1 MAIRSLASLYAC
13 YPADTPDGKIAREV
27 IVQSD
32 WLYNSVEFDPMS
44 GDALPQSLSHFL
56 TRLQSSSAA
65 RETLHDRLW
74 RIVEFSAGAFVRIIR
89 SLNEQPRTDHARM
102 HVSKVREMD
111 ASSFV
116 KLANR
121 TGRTIREKLGSD
133 PFVTS
138 VRHFQSVDI
147 LENRLLKAYALR
159 MEELLESRAKA
170 FDEPE
175 SDLLVDIRNWLVSDD
190 AKSISRWD
198 NLPPNNALLSHR
210 DYRRIWK
217 AWRWLQSLDDDVSYD
232 ADHVADHRRIV
243 TFWDRLAQSF
253 AAGSVIADMPIFFD
267 YDTFYIGAQVSDDII
282 YAKNASCRKI
292 EIGDCASVPV
302 GIRRPAKAASQCVD
316 RPVCIDF
323 SSLKPMWTAGHNVN
337 HLDAL
342 LVWQR
347 WAVEDVGF
355 VPVLLSDAICVWI
368 NDNVSTVTMRDLILP
383 GRVENEAVERAAS
396 EFLSILRERFCSPEL
411 VWLVPDCVNE
421 FELSVLRRH
430 INNRFDCAQPLPRS
444 IATVVEKVD
453 GRKIRDSYAVTVLDA
468 LGGRVYATKL
478 VARKSSDAE
487 LLKRVPESRGY
498 YWERQPTVV
507 FTDQEWPLE
516 DRLAGVDIL
525 DGNLQW
531 LSTAKDRR
539 LENPIKLKRQFLDT
553 DDRFAGTEVV
563 FAGDDPVVGGL
574 LLYERQKKA
583 GDIPLWRDHLPDL
596 DLSASSG
603 TEMLRVHLV
612 SNTTI
617 VPRTGMTFEIP
628 VEATFTLPAGR
639 NDYTFPLYQGAGA
652 ARLRYQARLSAR
664 DVFPLKDDLPCKL
677 LMRYTYGADNPYE
690 LRFSPKVA
698 RPNMPTSFLV
708 EWVPVTVEM
717 FEANAKGPGFPL
729 PLNLEAMSHFGKH
742 RVDMIER
749 LRIGLDRLLQYS
761 SFLSSGT
768 TLRRHEHLRHPLDWR
783 EGNRGGYFAFLG
795 IGRMSIYVHSDD
807 FEEFQ
812 YDATEISFD
821 VEMNAR
827 GQYRARNITL
837 GETIPSKFTWAR
849 FLLRSP
855 MSVVFGVMRDMD
867 GLRALGNLH
876 PFLEQAAVAA
886 ESFYEMDGVD
896 PETKNELLCALAYYN
911 SRIPQ
916 SGINFLNH
924 IVDGSKYEDW
934 RTFNTY
940 RKTIA
945 LSIGNCMESW
955 QEYLLDQVLSKLCL
969 DERWASVVYE
979 ILSIALWRS
988 ESLVHK
994 LDANQLTGI
1003 LDGLGLA
1010 IKKDRARVESLAA
1023 QSERS
1028 QEDHRLDA
1036 ALNTLCKHLEL
1047 LLAILRT
1054 RESDN
1059 EDIRRMT
1066 MPGTTNAVNFEAIV
1080 GDEVIP
1086 LFKRGLWFE
1095 SRIRLDLNKPEMF
1108 RESPDL
1114 LYALKLYLTGDDGA
1128 NSIIVSGISE
1138 ED

>member
-1 MAIRSLASLYAC
+1 MAIRSIESLYAC
-13 YPADTPDGKIAREV
+13 YLADTPDGRIAREV

-44 GDALPQSLSHFL
+44 GDPLPQSLSHFL
-56 TRLQSSSAA
+56 TRLQSPSVT

-74 RIVEFSAGAFVRIIR
+74 RIIEFSAEAFVRIIR
-89 SLNEQPRTDHARM
+89 SLNEQPQTDHARM

-121 TGRTIREKLGSD
+121 SGRTIREKLGND

-159 MEELLESRAKA
+159 MEELLELRARA

-175 SDLLVDIRNWLVSDD
+175 ADLLVDIRNWLVSDD

-232 ADHVADHRRIV
+232 AAYVEEHRCSMS
-243 TFWDRLAQSF
+243 FWDRLAQSF
-253 AAGSVIADMPIFFD
+253 AAGSVIADMPID
-267 YDTFYIGAQVSDDII
+267 INYDKFLIRAQVSEDVV
-282 YAKNASCRKI
+282 YVKNAPCCKI
-292 EIGDCASVPV
+292 KIGDYLRVPR
-302 GIRRPAKAASQCVD
+302 GICNPTKVAMQGVD
-316 RPVCIDF
+316 SPVCIDF
-323 SSLKPMWTAGHNVN
+323 SSLKPMWTDGRARN

-347 WAVEDVGF
+347 WAVKDVGV
-355 VPVLLSDAICVWI
+355 VPIVLSDAVCVWI
-368 NDNVSTVTMRDLILP
+368 NDDVSTVTIRDLIFP
-383 GRVENEAVERAAS
+383 GRVENEAAERAAS
-396 EFLSILRERFCSPEL
+396 EFLSILRDRFRSQEL

-421 FELSVLRRH
+421 FELSILRRH
-430 INNRFDCAQPLPRS
+430 INNQFDCAQPLPRS

-453 GRKIRDSYAVTVLDA
+453 GRKVKDGYAVTVLDA

-478 VARKSSDAE
+478 VARRSPDVD

-507 FTDQEWPLE
+507 LTDQECPLE

-525 DGNLQW
+525 DGCLQW
-531 LSTAKDRR
+531 HSATNDRR
-539 LENPIKLKRQFLDT
+539 LENPTKIKRQFLDV
-553 DDRFAGTEVV
+553 DERFAGTEVV

-583 GDIPLWRDHLPDL
+583 GNIPLWRDHLPDL
-596 DLSASSG
+596 DISASSG

-617 VPRTGMTFEIP
+617 VPRTGMTFDIP

-664 DVFPLKDDLPCKL
+664 DVFPLKEDLPCEL

-698 RPNMPTSFLV
+698 RPNMPASFLV
-708 EWVPVTVEM
+708 EWVPVNVET
-717 FEANAKGPGFPL
+717 FAANAHGPGFPV
-729 PLNLEAMSHFGKH
+729 PLKWNAMSNFGQH
-742 RVDMIER
+742 HVDMIER
-749 LRIGLDRLLQYS
+749 LRTGLDRLLQYS
-761 SFLSSGT
+761 SFLSRGT
-768 TLRRHEHLRHPLDWR
+768 SLRRHERLRHILDWR
-783 EGNRGGYFAFLG
+783 EGNHGGFYAFLG
-795 IGRMSIYVHSDD
+795 IGRTSIYVHSDD
-807 FEEFQ
+807 FEEFDR
-812 YDATEISFD
+812 DATEISFD

-837 GETIPSKFTWAR
+837 GETIPCRFSWAR

-855 MSVVFGVMRDMD
+855 MSVVFGVMRDED
-867 GLRALGNLH
+867 SLRALGSMYPL
-876 PFLEQAAVAA
+876 LKRAAVAA
-886 ESFYEMDGVD
+886 ESFYESDGID
-896 PETKNELLCALAYYN
+896 PETKSELLCALAYYN
-911 SRIPQ
+911 SHVPQ
-916 SGINFLNH
+916 SGIDFLYQV
-924 IVDGSKYEDW
+924 VDGTRYEDW
-934 RTFNTY
+934 RTFNAY
-940 RKTIA
+940 RKAIA
-945 LSIGNCMESW
+945 LAIGDCMESW

-969 DERWASVVYE
+969 DERWVSVVYE

-994 LDANQLTGI
+994 LDEDQLAEI
-1003 LDGLGLA
+1003 LDGLGPA
-1010 IKKDRARVESLAA
+1010 IKKDRARVEQLSI
-1023 QSERS
+1023 QVGRDE
-1028 QEDHRLDA
+1028 EDHRLDA

-1047 LLAILRT
+1047 LLALLRT

-1059 EDIRRMT
+1059 KDIRRMT
-1066 MPGTTNAVNFEAIV
+1066 MPGTPNTVNFEAIV

-1095 SRIRLDLNKPEMF
+1095 SRIRLDLDKPEMF